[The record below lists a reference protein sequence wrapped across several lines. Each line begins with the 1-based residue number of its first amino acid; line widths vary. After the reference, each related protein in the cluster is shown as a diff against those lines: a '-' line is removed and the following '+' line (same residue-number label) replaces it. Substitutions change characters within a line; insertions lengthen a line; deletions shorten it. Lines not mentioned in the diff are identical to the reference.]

1 MKKFL
6 YPGLIFVVILL
17 FFWQVFL
24 KGLLPIP
31 ADTIVGLYYP
41 FRDIYSKT
49 NPNGVPFKNFLITDP
64 IRQQYPW
71 KKIVVDLEKD
81 WEMPLW
87 NPYNSTGTPLLAN
100 SQSSPFYAFNF
111 IFFILPFRVA
121 WTIFIFLQPLLAGLF
136 LFFYLKKL
144 KLKDSASFFGAISF
158 SLSGFVIAWL
168 EWGTIIHT
176 ALWLPLILLS
186 IDKIVLSIRHQVLNK
201 NNKKTLLW
209 SLIYFFSLTSS
220 FFSGH
225 LQTFFYVFIFSIA
238 YFFVRWIQHKK
249 NKNILLAYLI
259 LNTLFLILT
268 SVQWLPTL
276 KLIEI
281 SARNIDVV
289 DYLTPGWFVPWQ
301 NMIQFIAP
309 DFFGN
314 PTTLNYWGI
323 WNYGEFIGYTGIAT
337 LLMAFFALF
346 FRKDKKTLFFGAAFF
361 LSLIFAFPTF
371 FAKIPFEIKIPLI
384 STAQPTRLI
393 FITSFCL
400 SILGALGFDHFLKT
414 KLKAKIIYAISFF
427 SLVFVG
433 LWLFV
438 MKFYE
443 NIISLE
449 NINVAKQNLILP
461 TIFFIAVS
469 LILIFEIFVD
479 RTTLKGSKMLKLTT
493 YLIILILVFDLLRF
507 GWKFTPFTKSEYLF
521 PSTKITS
528 FLQKQQGQFRVM
540 SADKRILP
548 PNFSIMYK
556 IQTLDGYDPL
566 YLRRYGELIAAL
578 ERGEPN
584 INPPFGFN
592 RIINPLNYSSSLIDL
607 MNVKYILSIDP
618 ITDSKFSEIFRDGS
632 IKIYENKSVIDRAFF
647 VEKTITS
654 KSKQETINE
663 IFNKELNFKKSAIV
677 ENVINDDLFNKN
689 WSSGDMKFLKYSE
702 NKVTL
707 RTKNIGDGFLVF
719 TDAYYPNWRAK
730 IDGKQTEIYLTNF
743 NYRGIVVP
751 SGEHE
756 IEFYITMF

>member
-17 FFWQVFL
+17 FFWQVIL

-64 IRQQYPW
+64 VRQQYPW
-71 KKIVVDLEKD
+71 KKLVVDLGKD
-81 WEMPLW
+81 WEIPLW

-100 SQSSPFYAFNF
+100 SQSSSFYAFNF
-111 IFFILPFRVA
+111 IFFILPFEAA

-158 SLSGFVIAWL
+158 SLSGFTIAWL
-168 EWGTIIHT
+168 EWGTILHT

-186 IDKIVLSIRHQVLNK
+186 IDKMIEGVS
-201 NNKKTLLW
+201 KTRNLFFW
-209 SLIYFFSLTSS
+209 NVIFIFSLISS
-220 FFSGH
+220 FFAGH
-225 LQTFFYVFIFSIA
+225 LQTFFYVFTFSIA

-249 NKNILLAYLI
+249 NKNILFVYLI

-276 KLIEI
+276 KFIEL
-281 SARNIDVV
+281 SARNIDVI

-301 NMIQFIAP
+301 NMIQLIAP

-323 WNYGEFIGYTGIAT
+323 WNYGEFIGYTGVAT

-400 SILGALGFDHFLKT
+400 SVLGAFGFDHFLKT

-507 GWKFTPFTKSEYLF
+507 GWKFTPFTRSEYLF
-521 PSTKITS
+521 PSTKVTS
-528 FLQKQQGQFRVM
+528 FLQEQQGQFRVM

-566 YLRRYGELIAAL
+566 YLRRYGELIASL

-592 RIINPLNYSSSLIDL
+592 RIINPINYSSSLIDL
-607 MNVKYILSIDP
+607 LNVKYILSIDP

-647 VEKTITS
+647 VEKTVIS
-654 KSKQETINE
+654 KSRQETINE
-663 IFNKELNFKKSAIV
+663 IFNQESNLNKIV
-677 ENVINDDLFNKN
+677 VVEDYDDESLLSKN
-689 WSSGDMKFLKYSE
+689 WGLGEASIIKYSE
-702 NKVTL
+702 NKISL
-707 RTKNIGDGFLVF
+707 KTKNNRDGFLVL
-719 TDAYYPNWRAK
+719 TDAYYPTWHAK
-730 IDGKQTEIYLTNF
+730 VDGKETKIYLANF
-743 NYRGIVVP
+743 NYRGIVVS

-756 IEFYITMF
+756 IEFYITIF